1 MSLSKQLLILISLI
15 FFILFST
22 TFVLSI
28 SNIKSYLEVQSEI
41 HVQDTA
47 TSLGLSLS
55 PYMSDDKDPIIRTMM
70 NAIFDMGYYKEMT
83 LVDVDDNTL
92 VRLNGSDK
100 IEGVPSWLVT
110 LVPMKVSNVVSEV
123 SSGWN
128 ISGTLSITS
137 NPGYAYLKLYQQG
150 KETLKYSLII
160 FLIAIGFLIITLR
173 FTLRPLRAIERQ
185 ANDIS
190 AGNFTVIEDLPWTL
204 EVKSVAQSMNSMS
217 LKIGAI
223 ISRLNSK
230 LASLSEN
237 LKRDSLTKLLNQ
249 ATFYVNLKEI
259 MSMRQSGYAALI
271 KFDDLASIA
280 KNQGNDV
287 VNQLLIKFA
296 LLLENVQLSAPSS
309 SAYRIYGSEFALLC
323 PSMDKEQITE
333 LAESLKLLIA
343 DLGQQYRIDDLVHM
357 GIIHFER
364 STDFNKLSPAMIE
377 AYEQARKIGHN
388 AYFIQQESISSMSE
402 LDWKSTITNVIDD
415 NMPEIML
422 VSEAYNYDVDPPVK
436 VMEEAFTLVKD
447 SVGNAL
453 SIGTFFSMAQE
464 FGLEEE
470 LDKCIVNKI
479 IILLEQNQQLVP
491 VTINLSMSSVSSA
504 SFGVWLKSRVE
515 QSLVSPYILVF
526 SVTAYSAV
534 KNITAF
540 TNFSIFI
547 KSLGAATILKR
558 YSSDIIAI
566 DLLKDLNIDYIRL
579 ARDLTRDIGA
589 NSNKSHLLDIMY
601 EVSSL
606 LDIKVITEDV
616 TSDEDF
622 EYVKNSGVYGI
633 GR

>member
-1 MSLSKQLLILISLI
+1 M
-15 FFILFST
+15 
-22 TFVLSI
+22 

-55 PYMSDDKDPIIRTMM
+55 PYMSNDKDPIIRTMM
-70 NAIFDMGYYKEMT
+70 NAIFDMGYYKKMT

-92 VRLNGSDK
+92 VILNGSDK
-100 IEGVPSWLVT
+100 IEGVPSWLIS
-110 LVPMKVSNVVSEV
+110 LVPMKASSVISEI

-128 ISGTLSITS
+128 ISGTLTITS

-173 FTLRPLRAIERQ
+173 FTLRPLRAIEKQ

-190 AGNFTVIEDLPWTL
+190 AGNFTIIENLPWTL

-217 LKIGAI
+217 LKIGEI
-223 ISRLNSK
+223 IARLNSK

-237 LKRDSLTKLLNQ
+237 LKRDPLTKLLNQ

-280 KNQGNDV
+280 KNNGNDI

-296 LLLENVQLSAPSS
+296 QLLENVQQSTPSS

-323 PSMDKEQITE
+323 PTMDKEQIIK
-333 LAESLKLLIA
+333 LAESLKLAIA
-343 DLGQQYRIDDLVHM
+343 DLGQQYHIDDLVHM
-357 GIIHFER
+357 GIIRFER
-364 STDFNKLSPAMIE
+364 SSDFNKLSPAMIE
-377 AYEQARKIGHN
+377 AYEQSRKIGHN

-402 LDWKSTITNVIDD
+402 LDWKSTITNVIEN
-415 NMPEIML
+415 NMPEIKL
-422 VSEAYNYDVDPPVK
+422 ISEAYNYEANSPLK

-447 SVGNAL
+447 TVGNTL

-479 IILLEQNQQLVP
+479 ITLLETTHQSVP
-491 VTINLSMSSVSSA
+491 VTINLSMSSISSA
-504 SFGVWLKSRVE
+504 SFGAWLKLRIE
-515 QSLVSPYILVF
+515 QSDLSPQILVF

-540 TNFSIFI
+540 ANFNLFI

-566 DLLKDLNIDYIRL
+566 DLLKDLHIDYIRL
-579 ARDLTRDIGA
+579 ARDLTCDIGA
-589 NSNKSHLLDIMY
+589 NTNKSDLLDIMQ

-606 LDIKVITEDV
+606 LDIKVIAENV
-616 TSDEDF
+616 IKDEDF
-622 EYVKNSGVYGI
+622 EYVKKSGVYGI